1 MSYTAR
7 AVPSIGATM
16 TRLLVAALLAFSLPA
31 LAGKTSTPKT
41 PYTYA
46 RVGSA
51 TDAVRSTTF
60 GVALMGGAYDVDEA
74 FAWLCQ
80 LGGNGDFLTIRATG
94 TVDEY
99 NLYVPTVC
107 PGANSVAT
115 LIIPDL
121 TAANHPDVAA
131 IIAKAEIVFIAGGD
145 QSNYINFWS
154 GTPVQQTLNARLA
167 AGVPVG
173 GISAGLAVLTQYVYT
188 AQAGSATSSSALANP
203 FNRDLTFGKDFLAVP
218 QLAGLL
224 GDTHFSQRDR
234 MGRELAFLA
243 RLNVSF
249 GVAQPRS
256 VAVDEGMAVL
266 VDANGVGTVVQQ
278 PNTPAA
284 HVYFVKAPG
293 APQVCANK
301 KPLTY
306 LDVDVLRLGDGETFD
321 LRGWVR
327 LAGFV
332 NDFLAYR
339 VSATAGVMS
348 STQASGSLY

>member
-1 MSYTAR
+1 MA
-7 AVPSIGATM
+7 
-16 TRLLVAALLAFSLPA
+16 RLLVAALLALALPA
-31 LAGKTSTPKT
+31 LAGKATAAKT
-41 PYTYA
+41 PYTY
-46 RVGSA
+46 
-51 TDAVRSTTF
+51 VRAGAADVVRPTTF

-94 TVDEY
+94 TVEEY

-107 PGANSVAT
+107 PNANSVAT

-131 IIAKAEIVFIAGGD
+131 LIQKAEVVFIAGGD
-145 QSNYINFWS
+145 QSNYLNFWTN
-154 GTPVQQTLNARLA
+154 TPVQQALNARIA

-173 GISAGLAVLTQYVYT
+173 GISAGLAVLTQYVYS
-188 AQAGSATSSSALANP
+188 ALAGSATSSASLANP
-203 FNRDLTFGKDFLAVP
+203 FNRDLTFTQNFVNVP
-218 QLAGLL
+218 QLAGII

-234 MGRELAFLA
+234 MGRDLAFLA

-256 VAVDEGMAVL
+256 IAVDEGMAVL
-266 VDANGVGTVVQQ
+266 VDANGIGTVVQQ

-284 HVYFVKAPG
+284 NVYFVKAPG
-293 APQVCANK
+293 APQVCAAK
-301 KPLTY
+301 KTLTY
-306 LDVDVLRLGDGETFD
+306 LNLDVVRLGDGETFD
-321 LRGWVR
+321 VPNWVH
-327 LAGFV
+327 LPGFA
-332 NDFLAYR
+332 NAHLSYQ

-348 STQASGSLY
+348 STQAGGSSY